1 MRKRKKLLV
10 GLVAVAAVLV
20 AVRVA
25 LPHIVKAQINSRLA
39 EMGDYGGHVSNVDL
53 ALLRGAYALHDLT
66 VVKRNLDR
74 EQPFLELETLDMSIQ
89 WGALWDGSLVGEA
102 ILLRPRL
109 NLVQGEGDSDSQ
121 LGRGI
126 NWPDEVRQLFPFN
139 FNRVEV
145 DQGTVTF
152 RAPGI
157 DADHALDLRELH
169 AEVRNLTNVKERDR
183 QAFAEFQAQGKILG
197 HAPVKLQGRLDP
209 NEDLPAL
216 DFNLELEDADLVEV
230 NPWLRAFLNVD
241 AEKGTFSLYSEMATA
256 EGRFEG
262 YVKPI
267 LEDATIFRLDEE
279 ASNPLQKVWE
289 ALVELA
295 ANIFENPPEDQV
307 ATRIPLSGE
316 LESPD
321 ADLLSTF
328 VNLSRNAFVAAFS
341 HSIEGRISMKDVT
354 GDQDTESNDA

>member
-1 MRKRKKLLV
+1 MRKRRKLLV
-10 GLVAVAAVLV
+10 GLAAAAVVLL
-20 AVRVA
+20 AVRIA
-25 LPHIVKAQINSRLA
+25 LPYIVKGQINARLG
-39 EMGDYGGHVSNVDL
+39 EMGDYSGHVSDVDL
-53 ALLRGAYALHDLT
+53 ALLRGAYALHGT
-66 VVKRNLDR
+66 TIVKRNIGR
-74 EQPFLELETLDMSIQ
+74 EEPFLTLETLDLSIQ
-89 WGALWDGSLVGEA
+89 WRALWDGSLVGEA
-102 ILLRPRL
+102 VLHRPKL
-109 NLVQGEGDSDSQ
+109 NLVQGKGDSDSQ

-145 DQGTVTF
+145 FRGAVTF

-157 DADHALDLRELH
+157 DVDQALDLRELH
-169 AEVRNLTNVKERDR
+169 AELRNLTNVEERDR
-183 QAFAEFQAQGKILG
+183 QAFAEFEAQGKILG
-197 HAPVKLQGRLDP
+197 HAPLQLHGRLDP
-209 NEDLPAL
+209 NEELPAL
-216 DFNLELEDADLVEV
+216 DFNLELENADLVEV

-241 AEKGTFSLYSEMATA
+241 AEQGTFSLYSELATA

-267 LEDATIFRLDEE
+267 LEDATIFRLDEP

-316 LESPD
+316 LDDPD
-321 ADLLSTF
+321 ADLLATF
-328 VNLSRNAFVAAFS
+328 VNLARNAFVAAFS
-341 HSIEGRISMKDVT
+341 HAIEDRVSLKDVAAMP
-354 GDQDTESNDA
+354 DAESGGS